1 MSGADIGWLSVYR
14 CSKTDQETLLWSMN
28 KEQGEEWKQV
38 QINLMDSGNNEH
50 TKVGGVNIHELFFIF
65 SLWESMISASEN
77 HYKSYLSKPPVRPG
91 WQRGM
96 RRGMDLSNHNRVMKP
111 RIKSRPKQ

>member
-14 CSKTDQETLLWSMN
+14 CSETDQETLLWSMN
-28 KEQGEEWKQV
+28 KDQGKEWKQV

-50 TKVGGVNIHELFFIF
+50 TKVGGVNIHKLFFIF

-77 HYKSYLSKPPVRPG
+77 HNKSYLGKP
-91 WQRGM
+91 
-96 RRGMDLSNHNRVMKP
+96 LSGPDGRELWEEEWIYP
-111 RIKSRPKQ
+111 IPIE

>member
-14 CSKTDQETLLWSMN
+14 CSETDQETLLWSMN
-28 KEQGEEWKQV
+28 KDQGEEWKQV

-77 HYKSYLSKPPVRPG
+77 HYKSYLSKP
-91 WQRGM
+91 
-96 RRGMDLSNHNRVMKP
+96 LSGPDGRELWEEEWIYP
-111 RIKSRPKQ
+111 IPIE

>member
-14 CSKTDQETLLWSMN
+14 CSETDQETLLWSMN
-28 KEQGEEWKQV
+28 KDQGEEWKPV
-38 QINLMDSGNNEH
+38 QINLMDSGNN

-77 HYKSYLSKPPVRPG
+77 HYMSYLSKP
-91 WQRGM
+91 
-96 RRGMDLSNHNRVMKP
+96 LSGPDGRELWEEEWIYP
-111 RIKSRPKQ
+111 IPIE